1 MKRNIIFSL
10 FLALAMV
17 VFGKTDAERLKLWY
31 DKPAQQ
37 WVEALPVGNGRL
49 GAMVFG
55 NPGAERIQLNEETVW
70 TGHPNSNARP
80 DALEAMPKIRELIFA
95 GKYRE
100 AQDMTGARV
109 ISNTNQCM
117 SYQPVGDL
125 NLTFPG
131 HERFTDYRRELNIAD
146 AVTTTQYDV
155 DGVTYKREVFAS
167 FADDVVVVRLT
178 ASKKGALAFTANL
191 SSPLKAQVAAENG
204 ALVMRGASGGKDNL
218 PGGKLKFTTVLR
230 AETDG
235 GEVVAGNDGLR
246 VSGAS
251 AVTLFV
257 SIGTNFV
264 NYKDISGDADKR
276 AFAALDA
283 AQGKKYAKLLK
294 AHSEKYQHY
303 FNRVSLDLG
312 TTPAMNL
319 TTDKRVEQF
328 ATGDD
333 PQLVELYFQFGRYLL
348 ISCSQPGGQAA
359 NLQGIWN
366 EHVTPPWGSKYTTN
380 INAEMNYWPAEV
392 THLSEL
398 HEPFIRMACEVAQTG
413 GETARAMYGAR
424 GWCLHHNTD
433 IWRATAPVDG
443 PWGMWP
449 TGGAWF
455 CQHLWWHY
463 LYTGDAGYLSRVYP
477 VLKGAAEF
485 FLDIMVPEPK
495 HGWLVVPVGTSPENA
510 YLGLYVADGI
520 TMDNQM
526 VYELFTNVMQAAD
539 VLALD
544 KDFVREVAEAR
555 SKMAPM
561 QIGRHGQLQEWK
573 EDWDR
578 TDDHHRHVSHLWG
591 LFPGSLVSPFTTP
604 EIFEGVRNSLNYRG
618 DPATGWSMGWKVCL
632 WARLLDGDRAYK
644 LITEQLRPS
653 RNGSGGTYPNLFD
666 AHPPF
671 QIDGNFG
678 CTAGIAEMLM
688 QSHDGAVH
696 LLPALPKRWDDGE
709 VSGLCARGGF
719 VIEKMSWEDGELEE
733 IRIRSTLGGN
743 LRLRTQTPLAGL
755 TVAVGRNP
763 NPFFAVADVPKPVVS
778 KEAKLQVKS
787 APKTY
792 LYDIETVAGKTY
804 TFRCEEQSQAPRV
817 AGFFD
822 FYGFEG
828 TEYDDGGVKYYIVKP
843 RTAAKGNPWVWRA
856 RFWGHEPQTDRAML
870 ERGFHVC
877 YCEVGDLF
885 GSEKAIS
892 RWDRFYAFARRQ
904 GLAKKACMEGMS
916 RGGLIVYNWTV
927 RNTDK
932 VAAIYADAPVMD
944 LKSWPLKC
952 DGYGSR
958 NVQYMMKAYGFTTE
972 EDIRRWNMNPI
983 DHARAMAKSRI
994 PILHIVGDKDTGVP
1008 VAENTAIFEQR
1019 LKQYGG
1025 TMEVIHKPECG
1036 HHPHSL
1042 PDPTPIVE
1050 FYLKAVSR

>member
-1 MKRNIIFSL
+1 MKRFL
-10 FLALAMV
+10 YTALLALVSVTMAWA
-17 VFGKTDAERLKLWY
+17 GEDLTLWY
-31 DKPAQQ
+31 DKPAAQ
-37 WVEALPVGNGRL
+37 WTEALPVGNGRL

-55 NPGAERIQLNEETVW
+55 GTDRERIQLNEENVW
-70 TGHPNSNARP
+70 TGHPNNNARP
-80 DALEAMPKIRELIFA
+80 SAREYMPRVRQLVFE

-100 AQDMTGARV
+100 AQDMVGRQL

-117 SYQPVGDL
+117 SYQPVGYL

-131 HERFTDYRRELNIAD
+131 HERFTDYRRELNISD
-146 AVTTTQYDV
+146 AVATTRYTV

-167 FADDVVVVRLT
+167 FAHDVTVVRLT
-178 ASKKGALAFTANL
+178 ASKKGALTFTANL
-191 SSPLKAQVAAENG
+191 TSPLKTQTAAEDG

-230 AETDG
+230 AEADGEVTCTDG
-235 GEVVAGNDGLR
+235 EMR
-246 VSGAS
+246 VSGAT
-251 AVTLFV
+251 AVTLYV

-264 NYKDISGDADKR
+264 NYRDIGGDADKR

-283 AQGKKYAKLLK
+283 ADGRKYAKLLK
-294 AHSEKYQHY
+294 AHSETYQHY

-319 TTDKRVEQF
+319 PTDKRVEQF

-333 PQLVELYFQFGRYLL
+333 PQLVSLYFQFGRYLL

-392 THLSEL
+392 THLAEM
-398 HEPFIRMACEVAQTG
+398 HEPFLRMVREVAQSG
-413 GETARAMYGAR
+413 AETAREMYGAR

-443 PWGMWP
+443 PWGQWP

-463 LYTGDAGYLSRVYP
+463 LYGGDKDFLASVYP
-477 VLKGAAEF
+477 VMKGAAEF

-495 HGWLVVPVGTSPENA
+495 HGWLVVPLSTSPENA
-510 YLGLYVADGI
+510 YKGIHVADGI

-526 VYELFTNVMQAAD
+526 VYELFSNVIQATE
-539 VLALD
+539 VLGTD
-544 KDFVREVAEAR
+544 KAFAEEVSVAR
-555 SKMAPM
+555 AQMAPM

-591 LFPGSLVSPFTTP
+591 LFPGQLISPFRTP
-604 EIFEGVRNSLNYRG
+604 EIFEGVRNSLNFRG

-653 RNGSGGTYPNLFD
+653 RGGSGGTYPNLFD

-678 CTAGIAEMLM
+678 CAAGIAEMLM

-696 LLPALPKRWDDGE
+696 LLPALPTRWKNGA
-709 VSGLCARGGF
+709 VSGLCVRGGF
-719 VIEKMSWEDGELEE
+719 VVEKMIWVDGKLTE
-733 IRIRSTLGGN
+733 IRIKSTLGGN
-743 LRLRTQTPLAGL
+743 LRLRSHTPLAGL
-755 TVAVGRNP
+755 TVAVGGNP
-763 NPFFAVADVPKPVVS
+763 NPFFAVTDVPAPVVS
-778 KEAKLQVKS
+778 KEAKLQ
-787 APKTY
+787 PKPQPATY
-792 LYDIETVAGKTY
+792 LYDIDTEAGMTY
-804 TFRCEEQSQAPRV
+804 TFRCDEQSQAPRV
-817 AGFFD
+817 AGTFD
-822 FYGFEG
+822 FHGFEG

-843 RTAAKGNPWVWRA
+843 RTAATGNPWVWRA
-856 RFWGHEPQTDRAML
+856 RFWGHEPQLDRAML

-885 GSEKAIS
+885 GSEKAIA

-904 GLAKKACMEGMS
+904 GLAKKACLEGMS
-916 RGGLIVYNWTV
+916 RGGLIVYNWAV

-952 DGYGSR
+952 DGYDSR
-958 NVQYMMKAYGFTTE
+958 NNQAMMKAYGFATE
-972 EDIRRWNMNPI
+972 EDIRRWAQNPI
-983 DHARAMAKSRI
+983 DHAKKMAKSRI
-994 PILHIVGDKDTGVP
+994 PLLHIVGDKDTGVP
-1008 VAENTAIFEQR
+1008 VAENTGVFEQR

-1025 TMEVIHKPECG
+1025 TMEVIHKPDCG

-1042 PDPTPIVE
+1042 PDPAPIVD
-1050 FYLKAVSR
+1050 FFLKAAVKR